1 MMSVTRVQA
10 VTYLFGVCLFS
21 ISFLVFMN
29 SSISFVI
36 TDVLQEKHGVGN
48 AVGTLGF
55 LDELVAL
62 VACPVWGVLSDRIGV
77 RTVSAGLIFKSRTF
91 LQAVQIC
98 VLGYA
103 IVGLS
108 LLLFVQAKNIFPQ
121 LLLARLL
128 FSVGGSATA
137 TMVTAILPSM
147 IATQGLTS
155 TKSPSR
161 TSRPAGEH
169 LLSPSV
175 SSEHT
180 ITPLRFHQTSQFSFS
195 LKETISRMS
204 PTRLAGFVGLF
215 TGFGALLALGLFLP
229 LPAIFQKSGVQP
241 RVAVVNSYFIV
252 GAVSLGVSAVCFFGL
267 RNLPGEED
275 KGWYGFRPVSNSA
288 GAFKSRQIQS
298 SLKQLIEAVK
308 LGFTYPQV
316 GLGYL
321 GGFVARASSVG
332 ISLFIP
338 LFVNAYF
345 LRSGVCNKPSPE
357 IESNKTHCREAYV
370 LAAKL
375 TGVSQLVALLFA
387 PVFGYL
393 ADKDRKFHV
402 PLLVASLVGILGY
415 LGMSMLE
422 SPETGGP
429 NGSPWI
435 FLIVAMLGISQI
447 GAIVCSLGL
456 VGHGVLGLD
465 VGSGVRH
472 CQSNHNVT
480 RPSDDESNQRTGLS
494 SSDSVFCSETVASA
508 DSAGETT
515 SLLGDNSDSPQSY
528 IHLKGSIAGVY
539 SLAGG
544 AGILLLTKL
553 GGLSFDDLSPV
564 APFCLLGLFN
574 TMLFIAGLA
583 CGTWARTHHQ

>member
-1 MMSVTRVQA
+1 M
-10 VTYLFGVCLFS
+10 TYLFGVCLFS

-36 TDVLQEKHGVGN
+36 TDVLQEKQGVGN

-62 VACPVWGVLSDRIGV
+62 VACPLWGVLSDRIGV
-77 RTVSAGLIFKSRTF
+77 RTVSSGLILMSRS
-91 LQAVQIC
+91 LLPAAQIC

-137 TMVTAILPSM
+137 TMVTAMLPSM
-147 IATQGLTS
+147 LTTSELTS
-155 TKSPSR
+155 TKPPSHV
-161 TSRPAGEH
+161 SRPVGGN
-169 LLSPSV
+169 LVSPSV
-175 SSEHT
+175 SCEHT
-180 ITPLRFHQTSQFSFS
+180 ITPSRLHHASQLSIPF
-195 LKETISRMS
+195 KQPISRIS

-241 RVAVVNSYFIV
+241 RLAVVDSYFTV
-252 GAVSLGVSAVCFFGL
+252 GAVSLGVSAICFFGL
-267 RNLPGEED
+267 RDLPGEEN
-275 KGWYGFRPVSNSA
+275 KGWYGFRRVSNPA
-288 GAFKSRQIQS
+288 EAFNSRRIQS
-298 SLKQLIEAVK
+298 SLKQLIKAVQ
-308 LGFTYPQV
+308 LGFTYPQL

-345 LRSGVCNKPSPE
+345 LRSGVCNQPSPE
-357 IESNKTHCREAYV
+357 IGFDKTACREAYV

-393 ADKDRKFHV
+393 ADKDRQFHV
-402 PLLVASLVGILGY
+402 PILVASVVGILGY
-415 LGMSMLE
+415 LSMSMLE

-429 NGSPWI
+429 NGNPWI

-465 VGSGVRH
+465 VGSGVR
-472 CQSNHNVT
+472 QSQSIHYGT
-480 RPSDDESNQRTGLS
+480 RPGDNEPDQRTGLAS
-494 SSDSVFCSETVASA
+494 PDHVFCSETSASVE
-508 DSAGETT
+508 SAGEATR
-515 SLLGDNSDSPQSY
+515 LLRDISDEQQSY
-528 IHLKGSIAGVY
+528 LHLKGSIAGVY

-553 GGLSFDDLSPV
+553 GGRAFDDISPV
-564 APFCLLGLFN
+564 APFCLLGVFN
-574 TMLFIAGLA
+574 TILFIAGMTY
-583 CGTWARTHHQ
+583 GIRVRTNPQ

>member
-1 MMSVTRVQA
+1 M
-10 VTYLFGVCLFS
+10 
-21 ISFLVFMN
+21 
-29 SSISFVI
+29 
-36 TDVLQEKHGVGN
+36 
-48 AVGTLGF
+48 
-55 LDELVAL
+55 
-62 VACPVWGVLSDRIGV
+62 
-77 RTVSAGLIFKSRTF
+77 
-91 LQAVQIC
+91 
-98 VLGYA
+98 
-103 IVGLS
+103 GLS
-108 LLLFVQAKNIFPQ
+108 LVLFVQAQNVFPQ

-147 IATQGLTS
+147 TATHEPT
-155 TKSPSR
+155 TTRRPSEQ
-161 TSRPAGEH
+161 ADEH
-169 LLSPSV
+169 IQTPLLSP
-175 SSEHT
+175 EHT
-180 ITPLRFHQTSQFSFS
+180 IIPIRSPQTSQFSTPF
-195 LKETISRMS
+195 KHKITHMS

-241 RVAVVNSYFIV
+241 RDAVVNSYFIV
-252 GAVSLGVSAVCFFGL
+252 GAVSAGVSAICFFGL
-267 RNLPGEED
+267 RDLPGEED
-275 KGWYGFRPVSNSA
+275 KAWFGTRSVSNPA
-288 GAFKSRQIQS
+288 GAVKSRHIKS
-298 SLKQLIEAVK
+298 SLKQLMEAVR
-308 LGFTYPQV
+308 LGFIHPQL

-345 LRSGVCNKPSPE
+345 LRSGVCNKPSHETNSP
-357 IESNKTHCREAYV
+357 KTDCRDAYV

-387 PVFGYL
+387 PVFGYI
-393 ADKDRKFHV
+393 ADKDREFHG

-415 LGMSMLE
+415 LGMSMLD

-435 FLIVAMLGISQI
+435 FLVVAMLGISQI

-465 VGSGVRH
+465 HGAGVRH
-472 CQSNHNVT
+472 SQNIDHGASPDYNEPDH
-480 RPSDDESNQRTGLS
+480 SSGLS
-494 SSDSVFCSETVASA
+494 SSDSVIASGTSVLA
-508 DSAGETT
+508 DRAGESTR
-515 SLLGDNSDSPQSY
+515 LLGDISDEPQSFR
-528 IHLKGSIAGVY
+528 HLKGSIAGVY
-539 SLAGG
+539 SLSGG

-553 GGLSFDDLSPV
+553 GGLSFDALSPV

-574 TMLFIAGLA
+574 TILFIAGLS
-583 CGTWARTHHQ
+583 CGLWTRTHRQ

>member
-1 MMSVTRVQA
+1 MMSVTTVQA

-36 TDVLQEKHGVGN
+36 TDVLQEKQGVGN

-62 VACPVWGVLSDRIGV
+62 VACPIWGVLSDRIGV
-77 RTVSAGLIFKSRTF
+77 RTVSSGLVIISRTF
-91 LQAVQIC
+91 LRAVQIC

-108 LLLFVQAKNIFPQ
+108 LLLFVQAKNVFPQ
-121 LLLARLL
+121 LLLARAL

-147 IATQGLTS
+147 IATQELTS
-155 TKSPSR
+155 SKFPSR

-180 ITPLRFHQTSQFSFS
+180 ITPLRVHQTSQLSNQF
-195 LKETISRMS
+195 KQRISRIS

-241 RVAVVNSYFIV
+241 KVALVNSYFIV

-267 RNLPGEED
+267 RDLPGEEE
-275 KGWYGFRPVSNSA
+275 KAWYGFRPVSNPA
-288 GAFKSRQIQS
+288 GPFKSRQIQS
-298 SLKQLIEAVK
+298 SLKQLIEAVR
-308 LGFTYPQV
+308 LGFTYPQL

-345 LRSGVCNKPSPE
+345 LRSGVCNKPSPD
-357 IESNKTHCREAYV
+357 IGSNKTHCREAYI

-393 ADKDRKFHV
+393 ADKDRRFHV

-422 SPETGGP
+422 SPETGGA

-435 FLIVAMLGISQI
+435 LLIVAMLGISQI

-465 VGSGVRH
+465 VGSGARH
-472 CQSNHNVT
+472 SQSIHNGT
-480 RPSDDESNQRTGLS
+480 RPVDNEPDQA
-494 SSDSVFCSETVASA
+494 V
-508 DSAGETT
+508 ETT
-515 SLLGDNSDSPQSY
+515 RLLGDTSDDQQSY
-528 IHLKGSIAGVY
+528 RHLKGSIAGVY

-553 GGLSFDDLSPV
+553 GGLSFDDLSAV
-564 APFCLLGLFN
+564 APFYLLGLFN
-574 TMLFIAGLA
+574 TILFIAGLS
-583 CGTWARTHHQ
+583 CGIWARTYRQ

>member
-1 MMSVTRVQA
+1 MMSVTRFQA

-36 TDVLQEKHGVGN
+36 TDVLQEKQGVGN

-77 RTVSAGLIFKSRTF
+77 RTVSSGLVFKLRTF
-91 LQAVQIC
+91 LRVVQIC

-108 LLLFVQAKNIFPQ
+108 LVLFVQAKNIFPQ

-147 IATQGLTS
+147 IATHEPT
-155 TKSPSR
+155 TTRRPSGQ
-161 TSRPAGEH
+161 ADEH
-169 LLSPSV
+169 ILSPPLSP
-175 SSEHT
+175 EHT
-180 ITPLRFHQTSQFSFS
+180 IIPIRSHQTFQFSTPF
-195 LKETISRMS
+195 KHRITHMS

-241 RVAVVNSYFIV
+241 RDAVVNSYFIV
-252 GAVSLGVSAVCFFGL
+252 GAVSAGVSAVCFFGL
-267 RNLPGEED
+267 RDLPGEED
-275 KGWYGFRPVSNSA
+275 KALFGSRPVSNPA
-288 GAFKSRQIQS
+288 GAVKSSHIQS
-298 SLKQLIEAVK
+298 SLKQLIEAVR
-308 LGFTYPQV
+308 LGFIYPQL

-345 LRSGVCNKPSPE
+345 LRSGVCNKPSRE
-357 IESNKTHCREAYV
+357 TESHKTDCREAYV

-387 PVFGYL
+387 PVFGYI
-393 ADKDRKFHV
+393 ADKDRQFHV

-465 VGSGVRH
+465 HGPGVRNS
-472 CQSNHNVT
+472 QNIDNGASPDYNE
-480 RPSDDESNQRTGLS
+480 PEQRTGLS
-494 SSDSVFCSETVASA
+494 SSDSVIGSRTLALPDC
-508 DSAGETT
+508 AGESTR
-515 SLLGDNSDSPQSY
+515 LLGDMSDDSQSY
-528 IHLKGSIAGVY
+528 RHLKGSIAGVY
-539 SLAGG
+539 SLSGG

-574 TMLFIAGLA
+574 TVLFIAGLT
-583 CGTWARTHHQ
+583 CGLWTRTHRQ

>member
-1 MMSVTRVQA
+1 MMSTTRLQA

-36 TDVLQEKHGVGN
+36 TDVLQEKQGVGN

-77 RTVSAGLIFKSRTF
+77 RTVSSGLVTKSRTLLRF
-91 LQAVQIC
+91 VQIC
-98 VLGYA
+98 VLGYV

-108 LLLFVQAKNIFPQ
+108 LVLFVQAKNIFPQ

-128 FSVGGSATA
+128 FSLGGSATA

-147 IATQGLTS
+147 VANHEPTS
-155 TKSPSR
+155 TKFS
-161 TSRPAGEH
+161 SRPSGEADEHVLTPPLSPEH
-169 LLSPSV
+169 LD
-175 SSEHT
+175 
-180 ITPLRFHQTSQFSFS
+180 TPVRSHHISQFSTPF
-195 LKETISRMS
+195 KRMITRMS

-241 RVAVVNSYFIV
+241 RDAVVNSYLIV
-252 GAVSLGVSAVCFFGL
+252 GAISVGVSAVCFFGL
-267 RNLPGEED
+267 RDLPGEED
-275 KGWYGFRPVSNSA
+275 KGCFGSRPVSSPA

-298 SLKQLIEAVK
+298 SLRRLIDAVR
-308 LGFTYPQV
+308 LGFIYPQL

-345 LRSGVCNKPSPE
+345 LRSGVCNKPTHETEFDKS
-357 IESNKTHCREAYV
+357 HCREAYV

-393 ADKDRKFHV
+393 TVKDRQFHV
-402 PLLVASLVGILGY
+402 PLLAASVVGILGY

-456 VGHGVLGLD
+456 VGDGVLGLD
-465 VGSGVRH
+465 YGADVRH
-472 CQSNHNVT
+472 SQNIDNEASLDSNE
-480 RPSDDESNQRTGLS
+480 PDQRTGLF
-494 SSDSVFCSETVASA
+494 SSDMVNSRRNLTSP
-508 DSAGETT
+508 DRAGETIR
-515 SLLGDNSDSPQSY
+515 LLGDLSEDRQSY
-528 IHLKGSIAGVY
+528 RHLKGSIAGVY
-539 SLAGG
+539 SLSGG
-544 AGILLLTKL
+544 SGILLLTKL

-564 APFCLLGLFN
+564 APFYLLVLFN
-574 TMLFIAGLA
+574 TMLFVAGLT
-583 CGTWARTHHQ
+583 CGLWTRIHHQ

>member
-1 MMSVTRVQA
+1 MTVSTLQA
-10 VTYLFGVCLFS
+10 VTYFFGVCLFS

-36 TDVLQEKHGVGN
+36 TDVLQEKQGVGN

-77 RTVSAGLIFKSRTF
+77 RTVSSGLVATLRTF
-91 LQAVQIC
+91 LQVVQIC

-108 LLLFVQAKNIFPQ
+108 LVLFVQAKNIFPQ

-147 IATQGLTS
+147 IANHEPTT
-155 TKSPSR
+155 TRRPSGQ
-161 TSRPAGEH
+161 ADEH
-169 LLSPSV
+169 ILSPPLSP
-175 SSEHT
+175 EHAV
-180 ITPLRFHQTSQFSFS
+180 IPIRSPQTFQFSTPF
-195 LKETISRMS
+195 KYRITHMS

-241 RVAVVNSYFIV
+241 RDAVVNSYFIV
-252 GAVSLGVSAVCFFGL
+252 GAISAGVSAVCFFGL
-267 RNLPGEED
+267 RDLPGEED
-275 KGWYGFRPVSNSA
+275 KAWFGSRPVSNPA
-288 GAFKSRQIQS
+288 GAVKSRHIQS
-298 SLKQLIEAVK
+298 LLKNLTEAVR
-308 LGFTYPQV
+308 LGFIYPQL

-345 LRSGVCNKPSPE
+345 LRSGVCNKPSRE
-357 IESNKTHCREAYV
+357 TESHKTDCREAYV

-393 ADKDRKFHV
+393 ADKDRQFHV

-422 SPETGGP
+422 SPETGGT

-456 VGHGVLGLD
+456 VGHSVLGLEH
-465 VGSGVRH
+465 GAGVRH
-472 CQSNHNVT
+472 SQIDHGASPDYNETDHN
-480 RPSDDESNQRTGLS
+480 PGLS
-494 SSDSVFCSETVASA
+494 SSDSVIGSRTLVLP
-508 DSAGETT
+508 DRAGESTR
-515 SLLGDNSDSPQSY
+515 LLRDISDDPQSY
-528 IHLKGSIAGVY
+528 RHLKGSIAGVY
-539 SLAGG
+539 SLSGG

-553 GGLSFDDLSPV
+553 GGLSFDELSPV

-574 TMLFIAGLA
+574 TMLFIAGLT
-583 CGTWARTHHQ
+583 CGLWTRTHRQ

>member
-1 MMSVTRVQA
+1 M
-10 VTYLFGVCLFS
+10 
-21 ISFLVFMN
+21 
-29 SSISFVI
+29 
-36 TDVLQEKHGVGN
+36 
-48 AVGTLGF
+48 
-55 LDELVAL
+55 
-62 VACPVWGVLSDRIGV
+62 
-77 RTVSAGLIFKSRTF
+77 
-91 LQAVQIC
+91 
-98 VLGYA
+98 
-103 IVGLS
+103 
-108 LLLFVQAKNIFPQ
+108 LLFVQAKNIFPQ

-147 IATQGLTS
+147 IVTPEFIS
-155 TKSPSR
+155 SKSPSR

-169 LLSPSV
+169 LLSPSL

-180 ITPLRFHQTSQFSFS
+180 ITPSRIHQNSQFFHQF
-195 LKETISRMS
+195 KRRISRIS

-229 LPAIFQKSGVQP
+229 LPAIFQESGVQP
-241 RVAVVNSYFIV
+241 RVALVKSYFIV

-267 RNLPGEED
+267 RDLPGEEE
-275 KGWYGFRPVSNSA
+275 KGWYGFRPVNNPA
-288 GAFKSRQIQS
+288 GVFKSRQIQS
-298 SLKQLIEAVK
+298 SSKKLIEAVK
-308 LGFTYPQV
+308 LGFTYPQL

-321 GGFVARASSVG
+321 CGFVARASSVG

-345 LRSGVCNKPSPE
+345 LRSGACNLPSPE
-357 IESNKTHCREAYV
+357 IRPGKTDCREAYI

-393 ADKDRKFHV
+393 ADKDRRFHV

-415 LGMSMLE
+415 LGISMLE
-422 SPETGGP
+422 SPEVGGP

-456 VGHGVLGLD
+456 VGDGVLGLD
-465 VGSGVRH
+465 VISGTRRS
-472 CQSNHNVT
+472 QSIHDGT
-480 RPSDDESNQRTGLS
+480 RASDNESNQ
-494 SSDSVFCSETVASA
+494 D
-508 DSAGETT
+508 GETT
-515 SLLGDNSDSPQSY
+515 GLLGENSEDQQSY
-528 IHLKGSIAGVY
+528 RHLKGSIAGVY

-553 GGLSFDDLSPV
+553 GGLSFDEISVV
-564 APFCLLGLFN
+564 APFCLLGLFHAI
-574 TMLFIAGLA
+574 LFIAGLS
-583 CGTWARTHHQ
+583 CGIWARAYRQ

>member
-1 MMSVTRVQA
+1 MMPVTRLQA

-36 TDVLQEKHGVGN
+36 TDVLQEKQGVGN

-77 RTVSAGLIFKSRTF
+77 RTVSSGLVVKPRTF
-91 LQAVQIC
+91 LRIVQIC

-108 LLLFVQAKNIFPQ
+108 LVLFVQAKNIFPQ

-147 IATQGLTS
+147 IATHEPTT
-155 TKSPSR
+155 TKHPSGQ
-161 TSRPAGEH
+161 ADEH
-169 LLSPSV
+169 MLSPPLSP
-175 SSEHT
+175 EHT
-180 ITPLRFHQTSQFSFS
+180 IIPIRSHETSQFPTP
-195 LKETISRMS
+195 LKQRITRMS

-241 RVAVVNSYFIV
+241 RDAVVNSYFIV
-252 GAVSLGVSAVCFFGL
+252 GAVSAGISAVCFFGL
-267 RNLPGEED
+267 RDLPGEED
-275 KGWYGFRPVSNSA
+275 KGWFGSRPVSNSA
-288 GAFKSRQIQS
+288 GAFKSRQIQP
-298 SLKQLIEAVK
+298 SLRKIIEAIR
-308 LGFTYPQV
+308 LGFIYPQL

-345 LRSGVCNKPSPE
+345 LRSGVCDKLSD
-357 IESNKTHCREAYV
+357 KTHCREAYV

-375 TGVSQLVALLFA
+375 TGLSQLVALLFA

-393 ADKDRKFHV
+393 AVKDRQFHV

-465 VGSGVRH
+465 HGAEVRH
-472 CQSNHNVT
+472 SQNIDNEASPDYNE
-480 RPSDDESNQRTGLS
+480 PDQGSGLS
-494 SSDSVFCSETVASA
+494 SSDSVNGSRTLVSP
-508 DSAGETT
+508 DRAGETVR
-515 SLLGDNSDSPQSY
+515 LLGDIPDNPKSY
-528 IHLKGSIAGVY
+528 RHLKGSIAGVY
-539 SLAGG
+539 SLLGG

-553 GGLSFDDLSPV
+553 GGLSFDELSPV

-574 TMLFIAGLA
+574 IVLFIAGLA
-583 CGTWARTHHQ
+583 CGLWTRTQRQ

>member
-1 MMSVTRVQA
+1 
-10 VTYLFGVCLFS
+10 
-21 ISFLVFMN
+21 
-29 SSISFVI
+29 
-36 TDVLQEKHGVGN
+36 
-48 AVGTLGF
+48 
-55 LDELVAL
+55 
-62 VACPVWGVLSDRIGV
+62 
-77 RTVSAGLIFKSRTF
+77 
-91 LQAVQIC
+91 
-98 VLGYA
+98 
-103 IVGLS
+103 
-108 LLLFVQAKNIFPQ
+108 
-121 LLLARLL
+121 
-128 FSVGGSATA
+128 
-137 TMVTAILPSM
+137 MVTAILPAM
-147 IATQGLTS
+147 IVTQELTS
-155 TKSPSR
+155 SKSPSR

-169 LLSPSV
+169 LLSPSL

-180 ITPLRFHQTSQFSFS
+180 ITALRVHQTSQFSNQF
-195 LKETISRMS
+195 KHRISRIS

-241 RVAVVNSYFIV
+241 RVALVNSYFIV

-267 RNLPGEED
+267 RDLPGEEE
-275 KGWYGFRPVSNSA
+275 KGWYGFKPASNPA

-308 LGFTYPQV
+308 LGFTYPQL

-345 LRSGVCNKPSPE
+345 LRSGACNNPSPE
-357 IESNKTHCREAYV
+357 IGSSKAHCRQAYI

-393 ADKDRKFHV
+393 SDKDRRFHV

-465 VGSGVRH
+465 VGSGARH
-472 CQSNHNVT
+472 SQSIHDET
-480 RPSDDESNQRTGLS
+480 RTGDDESNQG
-494 SSDSVFCSETVASA
+494 
-508 DSAGETT
+508 GETT
-515 SLLGDNSDSPQSY
+515 RLLGDNSEDQQSY
-528 IHLKGSIAGVY
+528 RHLKGSIAGVY
-539 SLAGG
+539 SLVGG

-553 GGLSFDDLSPV
+553 GGLAFDELSAV

-574 TMLFIAGLA
+574 TIIFIAGLS
-583 CGTWARTHHQ
+583 CGICARAYRQ

>member
-1 MMSVTRVQA
+1 M
-10 VTYLFGVCLFS
+10 
-21 ISFLVFMN
+21 
-29 SSISFVI
+29 
-36 TDVLQEKHGVGN
+36 
-48 AVGTLGF
+48 
-55 LDELVAL
+55 
-62 VACPVWGVLSDRIGV
+62 
-77 RTVSAGLIFKSRTF
+77 
-91 LQAVQIC
+91 
-98 VLGYA
+98 GYA

-108 LLLFVQAKNIFPQ
+108 LILFVQAKNIFPQ

-128 FSVGGSATA
+128 FSLGGSATA

-147 IATQGLTS
+147 IATPELTS
-155 TKSPSR
+155 TTSSSR

-180 ITPLRFHQTSQFSFS
+180 ITPLKLHQTSRFSIPFKQS
-195 LKETISRMS
+195 ISRIS

-267 RNLPGEED
+267 RDLPGEED
-275 KGWYGFRPVSNSA
+275 KGWYGFRHVSPPA

-298 SLKQLIEAVK
+298 SLKKLIEAVR
-308 LGFTYPQV
+308 LGFTYPQL

-357 IESNKTHCREAYV
+357 IGFDKTHCREGYV

-393 ADKDRKFHV
+393 ADKDRQFHV
-402 PLLVASLVGILGY
+402 PIIVASLVGILGY

-472 CQSNHNVT
+472 SQSIHTGT
-480 RPSDDESNQRTGLS
+480 RPGDNEPVQRPGLS
-494 SSDSVFCSETVASA
+494 SSDSGFCSETLASA
-508 DSAGETT
+508 ESAGET
-515 SLLGDNSDSPQSY
+515 SRLLGDNSDDQRSY

-553 GGLSFDDLSPV
+553 GGRSFDDLSPV
-564 APFCLLGLFN
+564 APFCLLGGFN

-583 CGTWARTHHQ
+583 CGIWARTHRQ